1 MGTGWATVMAA
12 FFRLSSWSAGGWAT
26 AIWITSPLVWFC
38 QAQVAPFQS
47 ATCFSR
53 EPAAGA
59 YPGSGV
65 KFGLY
70 AYTWSGVTI
79 WSQVSVTGVGGR
91 VGVGVGVA
99 TGDEVDPPAFAEAD
113 GDALG
118 FAVGVQPTRATAAA
132 IARATRAV
140 RAVSCCMLCGVFRV
154 VLCVSNRTLSRAALW
169 ELHRAVESVLMTPA
183 DLSAALL
190 AIVTTVVDQR
200 REAGEGVPD
209 LTITAEDIPLERPKN
224 REHGDWSS
232 NVAMRLAKKVGANPR
247 ELAAEIAQ
255 GASGIDGV
263 ASAEVAGPG
272 FINFRLEAAAA
283 GRLARTIVEAGEAYG
298 RGSLYDGLLV
308 NLEFVSAN
316 PTGPIH
322 LGGAR
327 WAAVGD
333 SLARI
338 LQAEGADVTR
348 EYYFNDHGSQIDRF
362 ARSLQAAYL
371 GEPTP
376 EDGYGGAYIG
386 EIAAEVARLAA
397 ADPEIGDLAALTSE
411 QQQEAFRGLGTT
423 LMFQEIKD
431 RLHAFGVDFDVYF
444 HEDSLHASGAV
455 ERAIQRLDEL
465 GHIFEADGAIWL
477 RTTTFGDDRDRV
489 IVRSNG
495 EPAYISGDLGY
506 YLDKRERGF
515 EQNIIMLGADHHGY
529 IGRLMAMVE
538 AFGDVPNVNLQ
549 ILIGQMVNL
558 VKDGEPVKMS
568 KRAGTI
574 VTLDDLVDV
583 VGVDAARYALV
594 RSSTD
599 SQLDVDLDLLTKRS
613 NDNPVFYVQYA
624 HARTCSV
631 AANAVKS
638 GVDRSVFK
646 PELLTHETESAL
658 LGGLQEFPRVVAQA
672 AELREPHRVARY
684 IEELAGLYHAWYA
697 VRDGSTRVLPHG
709 DEPVTDAHRTRLWLN
724 DATGQVV
731 RNGLA
736 LVGVSAPE
744 RM

>member
-1 MGTGWATVMAA
+1 
-12 FFRLSSWSAGGWAT
+12 
-26 AIWITSPLVWFC
+26 
-38 QAQVAPFQS
+38 
-47 ATCFSR
+47 
-53 EPAAGA
+53 
-59 YPGSGV
+59 
-65 KFGLY
+65 
-70 AYTWSGVTI
+70 
-79 WSQVSVTGVGGR
+79 
-91 VGVGVGVA
+91 
-99 TGDEVDPPAFAEAD
+99 
-113 GDALG
+113 
-118 FAVGVQPTRATAAA
+118 
-132 IARATRAV
+132 
-140 RAVSCCMLCGVFRV
+140 
-154 VLCVSNRTLSRAALW
+154 
-169 ELHRAVESVLMTPA
+169 MTPA

-190 AIVTTVVDQR
+190 DIVTAVVEERRQAGAEIPELALTVDDV
-200 REAGEGVPD
+200 
-209 LTITAEDIPLERPKN
+209 PLERPKN
-224 REHGDWSS
+224 RDHGDWAS

-247 ELAAEIAQ
+247 ELAEQIA
-255 GASGIDGV
+255 AAAAGIDGV

-283 GRLARTIVEAGEAYG
+283 GQLAQTIVEAGDAYG
-298 RGSLYDGLLV
+298 RGNAYDGLRV

-316 PTGPIH
+316 PTGPVH
-322 LGGAR
+322 MGGAR

-362 ARSLQAAYL
+362 ARSLLAAYL

-386 EIAAEVARLAA
+386 EIAGRVVAEY
-397 ADPEIGDLAALTSE
+397 DGDLAALPRE
-411 QQQEAFRGLGTT
+411 QQQEVFRSIGTQ

-431 RLHAFGVDFDVYF
+431 RLHSFGVDFDVYF
-444 HEDSLHASGAV
+444 HEDSLHESGAV
-455 ERAIQRLDEL
+455 ERAIERLREQ

-489 IVRSNG
+489 VIRSNG

-529 IGRLMAMVE
+529 IGRMMAMVE

-558 VKDGEPVKMS
+558 VKDGEPMRMS

-574 VTLDDLVDV
+574 VTLDDLVDA
-583 VGVDAARYALV
+583 VGVDAARYSLV

-599 SQLDVDLDLLTKRS
+599 SQLDIDLDLLAKRS
-613 NDNPVFYVQYA
+613 NENPVYYVQYA
-624 HARTCSV
+624 HARTRSV
-631 AANAVKS
+631 AANAEKA
-638 GVDRSVFK
+638 GVDRSAFA

-658 LGGLQEFPRVVAQA
+658 LGGLQEFPRIVAQA

-709 DEPVTDAHRTRLWLN
+709 DEPVTDLHRTRLWLN
-724 DATGQVV
+724 DATGQVI
-731 RNGLA
+731 RNGLG
-736 LVGVSAPE
+736 LLGVSAPD